1 MQTNNFSLKDP
12 NSGFQAE
19 ISAWKAVFTTSKLK
33 CYLSGPI
40 TQAFFVVIFLITNSV
55 PIIRTTAIGRTMPHL
70 GTKPARM

>member
-33 CYLSGPI
+33 CYISGPI
-40 TQAFFVVIFLITNSV
+40 TQAFFV
-55 PIIRTTAIGRTMPHL
+55 IRTTAIGRTMPHL